1 MTSNEEFP
9 IGRLEGAPS
18 DDIGW
23 HFGVPIAG
31 NRNNVQC
38 KLCQKIIRGG
48 ITRLKQHIA
57 HDKGQ
62 VAGCPRVTSFV
73 RENMMKLLKDRKEK
87 KIDFRKRKEEFESR
101 LREDDEEDSDEE
113 MRIASQQSIRSQRE
127 WEDRQRFR
135 QQTEGSNNIYESG
148 GSSRMS
154 VSQTSRKEDATFALR
169 STNVDLVRSKSMK
182 QPKIGG
188 GLMKTL
194 KKKLGEAVSKFIIYE
209 RLPMNLSNSPWLH
222 NLIIA
227 AAEVGPSVKC
237 PTPYE
242 VSDVYLEAEYKSM
255 QEWISKLKTT
265 WKEKGVTIMCDGWT
279 DSVNH
284 THIMNFLVY
293 CSKGTIFLKSIDASN
308 VDSRNTDYYFQL
320 LDKVVD
326 EVGEEFVIQVV
337 TDNEKALKA
346 AGQKL
351 MEKRQHLYWTA
362 CAAHCLDLCLEDIGK
377 KKNVQKLLSDAKVV
391 TTFIYNHT
399 WIVNLMKKYTGGRE
413 IVRPGVTRFAT
424 QFLQLQA
431 IVQQKQGLRNMFNSE
446 EFRRS
451 KFGRDKNGLA
461 FEARQIVIGNDF
473 WSKANDIL
481 KVFEPLVKVLRLVD
495 GDEKPTMGFIYEAI
509 DRAKQSIQ
517 KSSRYYSQYQE
528 IIDKRWRFMHSDLHS
543 AGYFLNPQ
551 FQYGVEHGSDV
562 YRETFEGTK
571 KVIMK
576 LERNMDDQI
585 KALNSLVL
593 FKDMGETFATPQAQ
607 RAWSRMNPGK
617 YSFFLSL

>member
-1 MTSNEEFP
+1 
-9 IGRLEGAPS
+9 
-18 DDIGW
+18 
-23 HFGVPIAG
+23 
-31 NRNNVQC
+31 
-38 KLCQKIIRGG
+38 
-48 ITRLKQHIA
+48 
-57 HDKGQ
+57 
-62 VAGCPRVTSFV
+62 
-73 RENMMKLLKDRKEK
+73 
-87 KIDFRKRKEEFESR
+87 
-101 LREDDEEDSDEE
+101 
-113 MRIASQQSIRSQRE
+113 
-127 WEDRQRFR
+127 
-135 QQTEGSNNIYESG
+135 
-148 GSSRMS
+148 MS

-351 MEKRQHLYWTA
+351 MEK
-362 CAAHCLDLCLEDIGK
+362 
-377 KKNVQKLLSDAKVV
+377 
-391 TTFIYNHT
+391 FI
-399 WIVNLMKKYTGGRE
+399 L
-413 IVRPGVTRFAT
+413 
-424 QFLQLQA
+424 
-431 IVQQKQGLRNMFNSE
+431 
-446 EFRRS
+446 
-451 KFGRDKNGLA
+451 
-461 FEARQIVIGNDF
+461 
-473 WSKANDIL
+473 
-481 KVFEPLVKVLRLVD
+481 LRLVD

-543 AGYFLNPQ
+543 AG
-551 FQYGVEHGSDV
+551 
-562 YRETFEGTK
+562 
-571 KVIMK
+571 M
-576 LERNMDDQI
+576 
-585 KALNSLVL
+585 SL
-593 FKDMGETFATPQAQ
+593 
-607 RAWSRMNPGK
+607 
-617 YSFFLSL
+617 